1 VSIKFKEVE
10 VSNMR
15 DNHVRGF
22 QVVKYRYVSKRKNR
36 RIFATFSHEITKKC
50 PEIRQI
56 PPHRSAEFTSTK
68 ISYVITAVSAAGLC
82 KCSLAAKL
90 TQTISLLT
98 NVSTIVATLW
108 LHLFDLQLPV
118 VLDK

>member
-1 VSIKFKEVE
+1 
-10 VSNMR
+10 MR